1 MSDTAPDTVASVA
14 SDVTVSAV
22 EKMISELS
30 GPPPAAPTP
39 APAKAPPPA
48 ADPVLPPVPPPAPQ
62 KPSVDDAAMRETQA
76 RAHADLAAKIER
88 DRVALEAE
96 RKALAAERDERTNAA
111 RLRQLAKDDPVAFV
125 RETGI
130 EPKEFAR
137 RMADRERVSDV
148 ARAELSG
155 QAKEVAELRER
166 LAAMETAQRTQ
177 AETSAKAAR
186 KEALAQLAEVAKTSH
201 PAAAHFLA
209 AQPDDPYIDA
219 VADELRA
226 ERGYAPSIAQIA
238 ERVDLRVREQA
249 RSILATPWG
258 RELAAE
264 IVKAAQP
271 TATTKAPTGQ
281 EVPTGAQAPKTLS
294 QLVAA
299 DRAKPPRDDDSTRT
313 ERALDLF
320 LGSS

>member
-1 MSDTAPDTVASVA
+1 MSDTAPTDTVASTA

-22 EKMISELS
+22 EKMIAELS
-30 GPPPAAPTP
+30 GPAPAPPPP
-39 APAKAPPPA
+39 APAKAPPPP
-48 ADPVLPPVPPPAPQ
+48 DPILPPVPPPAPQ

-88 DRVALEAE
+88 DRAALEAD

-148 ARAELSG
+148 ARAELTG
-155 QAKEVAELRER
+155 QAKDVAELRER

-219 VADELRA
+219 VADELRS

-294 QLVAA
+294 LSVAA

>member
-1 MSDTAPDTVASVA
+1 MSDTAPTDTVASVA

-22 EKMISELS
+22 EKMINELS
-30 GPPPAAPTP
+30 GPAPAPPPA

-48 ADPVLPPVPPPAPQ
+48 DPVLPPTPPPAPQ

-88 DRVALEAE
+88 DRAALEAD

-148 ARAELSG
+148 ARAELTG

-177 AETSAKAAR
+177 SEMTAKAAR

-201 PAAAHFLA
+201 PAAAHFLS

-219 VADELRA
+219 VADELRQ
-226 ERGYAPSIAQIA
+226 ERGYAPSIKQIA

-264 IVKAAQP
+264 IVKASQP
-271 TATTKAPTGQ
+271 TATKAPTGQ
-281 EVPTGAQAPKTLS
+281 EVQPGAQAPKTLS
-294 QLVAA
+294 QSVAA

-320 LGSS
+320 LGGT